1 MDLRMFLGGGPRA
14 ATAAFLQ
21 MLLAGLFFLADSRPS
36 SQPSPVESALNFTT
50 VETTKQAFF
59 ATFVPRQVPI
69 TQTVYDKHT
78 LRRFVRRF
86 VHSESEQQQDSSWS
100 LLMDE
105 VVPDKE
111 GPVPWE
117 ELTVNMEN
125 FLHVVSCQM
134 DVACNLGTPHTMCQ
148 CERNM
153 QIGSNCILPKARI
166 THKSSTDRGVVTSF
180 CVGVALPPMMDGR
193 SKYDMQ
199 TRCKFWGRDDVQY
212 KVHVTKR
219 LVTSS
224 QSPFERKVKY
234 TACLKPE

>member
-1 MDLRMFLGGGPRA
+1 MDLRMFPGGSPPA

-21 MLLAGLFFLADSRPS
+21 MLLAGLFFLADSHPS
-36 SQPSPVESALNFTT
+36 SQQNPVESALNLTT
-50 VETTKQAFF
+50 VGTSSKQAFF
-59 ATFVPRQVPI
+59 ATLVQRQVPI
-69 TQTVYDKHT
+69 AQTMYDKHK

-86 VHSESEQQQDSSWS
+86 VHSESEQQDSSWS

-212 KVHVTKR
+212 RVHVTKR
-219 LVTSS
+219 LETSNH
-224 QSPFERKVKY
+224 SPFERKVKY